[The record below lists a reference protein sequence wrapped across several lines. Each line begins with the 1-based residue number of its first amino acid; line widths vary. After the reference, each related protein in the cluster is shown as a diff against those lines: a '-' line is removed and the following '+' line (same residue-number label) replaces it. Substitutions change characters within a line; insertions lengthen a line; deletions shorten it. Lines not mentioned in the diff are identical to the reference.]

1 MRTMLRHAG
10 RTRLALAAAAMLTAA
25 LTGCQDIPVER
36 YNETQKQLLE
46 AQEKVKT
53 LEAELAAQQQ
63 AQRNIEEQ
71 LAELRGSDA
80 ALTDLVYPVKIELER
95 MSGGYDRD
103 GQPGHDG
110 IVLYVQP
117 IDADGNVIKA
127 AGTINVKLFDLA
139 APADSTLIAEYR
151 FDAKKTRSLWYGR
164 LMTQHFTVHCP
175 WPNGKP
181 PAHSQ
186 VTAVVTFTD
195 LLTGKP
201 LTTQNVYEI
210 QFPAR
215 RDASARH

>member
-1 MRTMLRHAG
+1 MLIA
-10 RTRLALAAAAMLTAA
+10 TA
-25 LTGCQDIPVER
+25 LTGCQDIPLQR

-63 AQRNIEEQ
+63 AQRNLEAQ
-71 LAELRGSDA
+71 LAELRGTDA
-80 ALTDLVYPVKIELER
+80 PLADLVYPVKIELER

-110 IVLYVQP
+110 IVLYIQP

-139 APADSTLIAEYR
+139 APAGSNLIAEYR
-151 FDAKKTRSLWYGR
+151 FDVKKTRSLWYGR
-164 LMTQHFTVHCP
+164 LMTNHFTVHCP
-175 WPNGKP
+175 WPNGQP
-181 PAHSQ
+181 PAHPE

-201 LTTQNVYEI
+201 LTAQAVYEI
-210 QFPAR
+210 KFPPQR
-215 RDASARH
+215 TVSQRP